1 MKKTVY
7 IVVTMFIVFV
17 SCISLRAEEDA
28 VGALRTHER
37 APETAATGVE
47 TNDVASLGLEQVDE
61 SEAVMTPPSLRDL
74 AISIKQMQSGVKNEV
89 YQFALEQLG
98 FKDEK
103 ALIALYSEFREK
115 DKEVIKNGQ
124 NREGKKVFDEMNS
137 SSFKKKY
144 DGGSTSQGTH
154 FFCIHPKSGYSVNS
168 ETKKI
173 DKVDAE
179 TAYNAGAIISGADA
193 AFEEAAQNVLMEKFM
208 LWRGRA
214 RGKIYIIPDD
224 DMWNKIRKGRP
235 ESSPVEIVLYD
246 RDTRE
251 FFILVTPYTRSEAQK
266 AIAYAVAQCAL
277 EEYAMVK
284 GKERTPELPLV
295 VLAGM
300 AGNIARLDSI
310 ITEKGP
316 RQLDTFQ
323 NRKITGKEIMYLRKK
338 QNDEMFQ
345 LPLSARTLIKVDS
358 LVRAKSY
365 PKKTEELYY
374 YLRQS
379 KALTSYMKENGA
391 IPFLLMVNTMI
402 KGTDFQRAFEK
413 VYVEVRNE
421 IRDEGVAKKDVKKP
435 KSREELEEM
444 KEAIE
449 ASEDT
454 LAGYKELKRNA
465 DDVIFYPLTMEAMKE
480 EKMEERNDTKSSDK

>member
-1 MKKTVY
+1 
-7 IVVTMFIVFV
+7 
-17 SCISLRAEEDA
+17 
-28 VGALRTHER
+28 
-37 APETAATGVE
+37 
-47 TNDVASLGLEQVDE
+47 
-61 SEAVMTPPSLRDL
+61 
-74 AISIKQMQSGVKNEV
+74 
-89 YQFALEQLG
+89 
-98 FKDEK
+98 
-103 ALIALYSEFREK
+103 
-115 DKEVIKNGQ
+115 
-124 NREGKKVFDEMNS
+124 
-137 SSFKKKY
+137 
-144 DGGSTSQGTH
+144 
-154 FFCIHPKSGYSVNS
+154 
-168 ETKKI
+168 
-173 DKVDAE
+173 
-179 TAYNAGAIISGADA
+179 
-193 AFEEAAQNVLMEKFM
+193 
-208 LWRGRA
+208 
-214 RGKIYIIPDD
+214 
-224 DMWNKIRKGRP
+224 
-235 ESSPVEIVLYD
+235 
-246 RDTRE
+246 
-251 FFILVTPYTRSEAQK
+251 
-266 AIAYAVAQCAL
+266 
-277 EEYAMVK
+277 
-284 GKERTPELPLV
+284 
-295 VLAGM
+295 M